1 MYAYYRIYDLLWTPD
16 KEQEDK
22 FRRLL
27 LIIVGLFLFFSVL
40 MPWLPTAEI
49 DKDEV
54 PEIPK
59 RFAKL
64 VLEKRQPPP
73 PPPPVVQQEPEPIPE
88 QVAEVEPAPA
98 DPIPNPDPEPAP
110 VEQARERASKAGLLP
125 FADALADLRENDAV
139 SSVVNSDDLRQG
151 SGAEQRSER
160 SMITSRV
167 ASGSAGISTSNLSR
181 DTGGGGL
188 GGRSTTQVTS
198 SLGGGGGGGTGAGAG
213 GGNGNGR
220 GGMAGRS
227 LEEIEMVFDRNKGA
241 LSALYYRALRNDP
254 TLQGKLVLRLT
265 ISPEGAVTFCEV
277 VSSEIGDPELERKL
291 IQRVKLFR
299 FDPKDVAPFTAT
311 KPIDFFPA

>member
-1 MYAYYRIYDLLWTPD
+1 MYAYHRIYDLQWTPD

-27 LIIVGLFLFFSVL
+27 LIVIGSFLFFSVV
-40 MPWLPTAEI
+40 MPWLPVAEI

-54 PEIPK
+54 PEIPQ

-64 VLEKRQPPP
+64 VLEKQAPPP
-73 PPPPVVQQEPEPIPE
+73 PPPPVVQQEPEPE
-88 QVAEVEPAPA
+88 LVAEAEPAPA
-98 DPIPNPDPEPAP
+98 EPTPDPDPEPAP

-139 SSVVNSDDLRQG
+139 SSVVNSNDLRQG
-151 SGAEQRSER
+151 TGAERRSER
-160 SMITSRV
+160 SMITSSV

-188 GGRSTTQVTS
+188 GGRSTTQVVST
-198 SLGGGGGGGTGAGAG
+198 LGGNGGGGGTGAGG
-213 GGNGNGR
+213 GSGNGR

-241 LSALYYRALRNDP
+241 IFALYNRALRRDP
-254 TLQGKLVLRLT
+254 TLQGKMVLKLT
-265 ISPEGAVTFCEV
+265 ISPDGQVTFCEI

-291 IQRVKLFR
+291 VQRVKMFR

>member
-1 MYAYYRIYDLLWTPD
+1 M
-16 KEQEDK
+16 
-22 FRRLL
+22 
-27 LIIVGLFLFFSVL
+27 
-40 MPWLPTAEI
+40 
-49 DKDEV
+49 
-54 PEIPK
+54 
-59 RFAKL
+59 
-64 VLEKRQPPP
+64 
-73 PPPPVVQQEPEPIPE
+73 
-88 QVAEVEPAPA
+88 EPAPA

-110 VEQARERASKAGLLP
+110 AEQVRERASKAGLLP

-139 SSVVNSDDLRQG
+139 ASVVNNNNLSMG

-241 LSALYYRALRNDP
+241 IFALYNRALRKDP